1 VWRLGE
7 DADAWLVLA
16 TTPRHAHRA
25 GFDLHASVAVPA
37 TDRSRLEQ
45 LCRDLLRPAVAQDRL
60 GLRADGRVVLTL
72 KTPWAD
78 GTRQIV
84 FEPLTLLEKLAA
96 LTPRPR
102 INLGLYHGVL
112 APHAGW
118 RARVVGYCARDQAR
132 VVLENA
138 TANASGG
145 PAAAPSSRHWAWAA
159 LMRRAFEIDVLACP
173 RCGGRLRLIATV
185 EDPDAIRTIL
195 AAALSRELP
204 DRAPPFPTAPDT
216 SRTTAINTEHPLR
229 VSAAEACS
237 LRPVPV
243 RTRSTSSR
251 HLRTSP

>member
-1 VWRLGE
+1 
-7 DADAWLVLA
+7 
-16 TTPRHAHRA
+16 
-25 GFDLHASVAVPA
+25 
-37 TDRSRLEQ
+37 
-45 LCRDLLRPAVAQDRL
+45 
-60 GLRADGRVVLTL
+60 VVLTL

-78 GTRQIV
+78 GTRQLV
-84 FEPLTLLEKLAA
+84 FEPLTLLERLAA

-102 INLGLYHGVL
+102 INLVLYHGVL

-118 RARVVGYCARDQAR
+118 RARVVGYCARGQAP

-173 RCGGRLRLIATV
+173 RWALAVDCHV

-216 SRTTAINTEHPLR
+216 RRTTASN
-229 VSAAEACS
+229 A
-237 LRPVPV
+237 
-243 RTRSTSSR
+243 
-251 HLRTSP
+251 